1 MVLSYQ
7 IQTIVASI
15 ARHMAVAA
23 VALLF
28 PKRCVGCGDE
38 GSFLCQRCSEELPP
52 LESPYCFL
60 RAQPERLVFGL
71 CSRCRGRSLKM
82 EGIRSPYRM
91 EGVIREAVHALK

>member
-28 PKRCVGCGDE
+28 PKRCVSCGDE
-38 GSFLCQRCSEELPP
+38 GSFLCQRCSEELPT
-52 LESPYCFL
+52 LEP
-60 RAQPERLVFGL
+60 P
-71 CSRCRGRSLKM
+71 SLA
-82 EGIRSPYRM
+82 GCQGAHLQYGAR
-91 EGVIREAVHALK
+91 